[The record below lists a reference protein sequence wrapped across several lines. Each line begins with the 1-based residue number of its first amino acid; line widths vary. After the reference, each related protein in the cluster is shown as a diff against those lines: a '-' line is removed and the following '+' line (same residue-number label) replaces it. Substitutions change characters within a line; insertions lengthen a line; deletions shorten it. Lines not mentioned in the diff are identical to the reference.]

1 MATEIIGWLTP
12 EVGAAMRNLIWK
24 VKPEVCVEIG
34 VFAGKSLINTA
45 LQLKEN
51 GHGIVYGID
60 PWRKDVAVQCSAP
73 NENKDYWNTVDLDAV
88 HYDCMRAIWQHGLEK
103 HVCIIRATSRQA
115 TNLFSIPNDDFHL
128 GSSSVVSDGI
138 DILYI
143 DGGHSEESSVYDV
156 KEYACCV
163 KHGGHIWMDDTNYDS
178 LKKAIGIVEQQCQ
191 LVKDFGHCR
200 LYKKL

>member
-1 MATEIIGWLTP
+1 MTEIIGWLTP

-88 HYDCMRAIWQHGLEK
+88 HYDCMRAIWQHELEEYA
-103 HVCIIRATSRQA
+103 VVIRARSQDAKRLFA
-115 TNLFSIPNDDFHL
+115 TRS
-128 GSSSVVSDGI
+128 I

-143 DGGHSEESSVYDV
+143 DGGHSENSSCEDV
-156 KEYACCV
+156 CCYLPCV
-163 KHGGHIWMDDTNYDS
+163 KNGGHVWMDDTNYDS
-178 LKKAIGIVEQQCQ
+178 LKMAIKLVEGECV
-191 LVKDFGHCR
+191 LVKDFGHAR

>member
-1 MATEIIGWLTP
+1 MREIPGWLTP

-45 LQLKEN
+45 LALKEN

-60 PWRKDVAVQCSAP
+60 PWRLDVALAGASP
-73 NENKDYWNTVDLDAV
+73 DEFDWNKADLDAV
-88 HYDCMRAIWQHGLEK
+88 HYDCMRAIWEHGVEK
-103 HVCIIRATSRQA
+103 YAVVIRAPSQYCVQ
-115 TNLFSIPNDDFHL
+115 LWEKYL
-128 GSSSVVSDGI
+128 GDEPDENCI

-143 DGGHSEESSVYDV
+143 DGGHSEESSCLDV
-156 KEYACCV
+156 ELYSPKV
-163 KHGGHIWMDDTNYDS
+163 FSGGHIWLDDTNYAS
-178 LKKAIGIVEQQCQ
+178 LQKAIGIVEQQCQ
-191 LVKDFGHCR
+191 LVKDFGHAR

>member
-1 MATEIIGWLTP
+1 MKEIIGWLTP

-73 NENKDYWNTVDLDAV
+73 NENKDYWNTIDLDAV
-88 HYDCMRAIWQHGLEK
+88 HYDCMRAIWQHGLDR
-103 HVCIIRATSRQA
+103 HVCIIRATSTQA
-115 TNLFSIPNDDFHL
+115 RKLFLQQN
-128 GSSSVVSDGI
+128 V

-143 DGGHSEESSVYDV
+143 DGGHSEESSSKDALMYLPSVFN
-156 KEYACCV
+156 
-163 KHGGHIWMDDTNYDS
+163 GGHIWLDDTNYDS

-191 LVKDFGHCR
+191 LVKDFGHR